1 MYAKPMKRYNDE
13 GQGSDFYFYFAVFGL
28 LQKHRLFM
36 EWKTWI
42 HKVGFLIA
50 EKDLGKIY
58 K

>member
-1 MYAKPMKRYNDE
+1 MKRYNDE
-13 GQGSDFYFYFAVFGL
+13 GRGSDFYFYFAVFGL

-42 HKVGFLIA
+42 HEVGFLIA
-50 EKDLGKIY
+50 EKDLEKIY